1 MSDTAAAPQTAN
13 ATNSVANVATGG
25 ALDKNGLGWAIFEW
39 ARNPYYIL
47 IVIYVF
53 APYFGGVV
61 GASMAANGEFG
72 DLQGRELEE
81 AAGAAGQASI
91 ASITKMAGLIA
102 APTVPILGAMLD
114 RGGRRKPLL
123 IFLLGTIALMS
134 WILWYAKPDGT
145 GFSVPFIMG
154 VLVIAYVTYTYSEV
168 THNAM
173 LSANGAPRSLPVI
186 SGIGLAL
193 GNLAGMLILLFIVI
207 TFAMPALIG
216 WPFEEALFGID
227 VSQAEHFRIAG
238 PICAVWLV
246 LFSIPFFVMSEDG
259 GTKGA
264 SWIQALK
271 DGIKSLIATF
281 RRASDNKEI
290 LKYLG
295 ARMLYADAMA
305 ALLTLGGVFIGLYLQ
320 WNLVELSAYAII
332 GSLFAFFGGLLAGVL
347 DRAVGPKRALIL
359 EVTGLLLVLTFQ
371 LSITPDTL
379 FYGLVDSYQVWDGPI
394 FNSLSDV
401 VYLSSALVLAV
412 VATASISS
420 SRSMLVHMAPP
431 ERVGEFFGLYSIAGN
446 VTVWL
451 GPLMVEI
458 FTRVSGDQRIGMS
471 AIGVLFLLGLMV
483 LMTVKA
489 PYNKAEA

>member
-1 MSDTAAAPQTAN
+1 MSGSVSATAN
-13 ATNSVANVATGG
+13 VGQAAGG
-25 ALDKNGLGWAIFEW
+25 VFDRPGLGWAIFEW

-53 APYFGGVV
+53 APYFGGVI
-61 GASMAANGEFG
+61 GSSMAADGAFG
-72 DLQGRELEE
+72 DLQGRDLEE

-91 ASITKMAGLIA
+91 ASITKTAGLIA

-123 IFLLGTIALMS
+123 MFLLGVIAMMS
-134 WILWYAKPDGT
+134 WSLWYAAPDGS
-145 GFSVPFIMG
+145 GLSIPFVMG
-154 VLVIAYVTYTYSEV
+154 ILVIAYVTYTYSEV

-173 LSANGAPRSLPVI
+173 LSANGAPRSLPLI
-186 SGIGLAL
+186 SGLGLAL
-193 GNLAGMLILLFIVI
+193 GNFAGMLILAFIVI
-207 TFAMPALIG
+207 AFAMPALIG
-216 WPFEEALFGID
+216 WPFDEALFGLD
-227 VSQAEHFRIAG
+227 VSQSEHFRIAG
-238 PICAVWLV
+238 PICAIWLLV
-246 LFSIPFFVMSEDG
+246 FSIPFFLMSEDG
-259 GTKGA
+259 GNKGA
-264 SWIQALK
+264 NWLKALRE
-271 DGIKSLIATF
+271 GIASLIDTF

-290 LKYLG
+290 LKYLA

-305 ALLTLGGVFIGLYLQ
+305 ALLTLGGVFIGLYLK

-332 GSLFAFFGGLLAGVL
+332 GSLFAFFGGILAGFL
-347 DRAVGPKRALIL
+347 DRYLGPKRALVL
-359 EVTGLLLVLTFQ
+359 EVIGMLLVLTFQ

-379 FYGLVDSYQVWDGPI
+379 FYGLVDSYQIWDGPI

-401 VYLSSALVLAV
+401 VYLSSALLLAI

-420 SRSMLVHMAPP
+420 SRSLLVHMAPP

-451 GPLMVEI
+451 GPLMVEL
-458 FTRVSGDQRIGMS
+458 FTRISGDQRIGMS

-483 LMTVKA
+483 LLTVRSEPA
-489 PYNKAEA
+489 R